1 MIALAGDVG
10 GTKIHLAVC
19 EVSGAG
25 GRPVKLAER
34 RLATPE
40 IPNLPAALR
49 EFAGDSEVAPRA
61 CVLGV
66 AGWVRGDRVRG
77 VNLPWALDARELSLA
92 LSGIPVR
99 LVNDLEAAGH
109 GIGSLSSEDLVALQP
124 GEGEPNGNR
133 ALVSPGTGL
142 GECLLYWDGERHR
155 PVPSEAA
162 HADFAPTDEEGI
174 ELLRFLR
181 RRRGRASWED
191 VVSGPGLV
199 NVYVWLRDT
208 GVSEDDCG
216 LAAELGDSA
225 PSAEISKLA
234 LSGDS
239 VICRRALSFWV
250 RAFGAEAGNVA
261 LRGLT
266 TGGVYLGGGIPAQV
280 LPELERGEFASAFR
294 SKAAHGEL
302 LGRIPIHVV
311 TNVETSLLG
320 AAAAAARLAAGQPL

>member
-1 MIALAGDVG
+1 VIALAGDVG

-19 EVSGAG
+19 EVSGAAA
-25 GRPVKLAER
+25 RPRKLAER
-34 RLATPE
+34 RWATPQV
-40 IPNLPAALR
+40 PSFPAVLR
-49 EFAGDSEVAPRA
+49 DFAHESNVVPLA

-66 AGWVRGDRVRG
+66 AGWVRGDRVHG
-77 VNLPWALDARELSLA
+77 VNLPWELDARELSRA
-92 LSGIPVR
+92 LNGIPVR

-109 GIGSLSSEDLVALQP
+109 GIGLLGAEDLVALQP
-124 GEGEPNGNR
+124 GQGEPNGNR

-155 PVPSEAA
+155 PVPSEGA
-162 HADFAPTDEEGI
+162 HADFAPTDEQGI
-174 ELLRFLR
+174 ELLRFLL

-208 GVSEDDCG
+208 GIIEDDCG

-225 PSAEISKLA
+225 PSAEISSRA

-239 VICRRALSFWV
+239 AICRRALSFWA
-250 RAFGAEAGNVA
+250 RAFGAEAGNIA

-280 LPELERGEFASAFR
+280 LPELERGGFASAFR
-294 SKAAHGEL
+294 AKAAHGEL

-320 AAAAAARLAAGQPL
+320 AAAAAARLAAGKPL